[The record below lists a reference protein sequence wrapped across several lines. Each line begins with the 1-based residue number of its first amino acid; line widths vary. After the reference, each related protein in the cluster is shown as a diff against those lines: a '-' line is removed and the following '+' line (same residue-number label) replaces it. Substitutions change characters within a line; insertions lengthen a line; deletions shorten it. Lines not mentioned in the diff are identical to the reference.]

1 MYTLKLADGT
11 QIKNLGMNGNN
22 LISKN
27 KVDETL
33 FEDNL
38 STLTITGEEET
49 IVLHNAMF
57 TGQREFKDGWYFS
70 FTEIPPQKRVNISV
84 NGRLEYIAMMTG
96 VDLEEV

>member
-22 LISKN
+22 LVSKN
-27 KVDETL
+27 KVDESL

-38 STLTITGEEET
+38 STVTITGEGET
-49 IVLHNAMF
+49 IVLHNAVY
-57 TGQREFKDGWYFS
+57 TGQREFDDGWYFC
-70 FTEIPPQKRVNISV
+70 FAETPPQKLVNIAV
-84 NGRLEYIAMMTG
+84 NGKLEYLAMMTD

>member
-22 LISKN
+22 LVSKN
-27 KVDETL
+27 QVDESL

-38 STLTITGEEET
+38 STVTITGEGET
-49 IVLHNAMF
+49 TVLHNAMF
-57 TGQREFKDGWYFS
+57 TGQREFEDGWYFS
-70 FTEIPPQKRVNISV
+70 FTEIPPQEQVNISV
-84 NGRLEYIAMMTG
+84 KGKIEYLAMMTN